1 MGDDA
6 RGVSCCMFDSSYSAR
21 WQLAG
26 DVFIIDIAHIYLGHA
41 GRLFFSFILMYR
53 QQSKLLSWFPFLS
66 HLFSSLKNA

>member
-1 MGDDA
+1 M
-6 RGVSCCMFDSSYSAR
+6 
-21 WQLAG
+21 AG
-26 DVFIIDIAHIYLGHA
+26 GVFIIDIAHIYLGHA